1 MPKTLLKD
9 HRNVKP
15 LLSVGH
21 NCSVLQDDATIGVG
35 GGYPHLVIVQQEL
48 VVQVEVDVG
57 NCEWTVLGRVL
68 LKEV

>member
-1 MPKTLLKD
+1 M
-9 HRNVKP
+9 
-15 LLSVGH
+15 
-21 NCSVLQDDATIGVG
+21 LQNDATIGVG

-68 LKEV
+68 LKEVQGLHIDINEFLCLGVV